1 MEPAAEAKFAK
12 QILVQQENTLT
23 DNMSL
28 DNSPA
33 GLKDDKNDTEDDE
46 SFRTS
51 DAAVCATAKTK

>member
-1 MEPAAEAKFAK
+1 
-12 QILVQQENTLT
+12 VQQENTLT